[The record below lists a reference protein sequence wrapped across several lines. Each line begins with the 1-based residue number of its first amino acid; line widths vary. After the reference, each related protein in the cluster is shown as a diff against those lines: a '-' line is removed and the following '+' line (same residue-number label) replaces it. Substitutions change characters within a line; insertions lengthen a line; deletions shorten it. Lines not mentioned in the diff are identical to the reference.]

1 MSWITRLYV
10 DHPTWFFLLLVLPVM
25 IGCGMAGFLVTVY
38 GTLKLE
44 SDAVGRLIEAANY
57 ATQTVTTVGYGN
69 MEVGPNAQK
78 SLKLFSSFYTILS
91 ALVWV
96 SMIDRAFGVR

>member
-1 MSWITRLYV
+1 MDWITRLYL
-10 DHPTWFFLLLVLPVM
+10 DHPTWFFLFLVLPVV
-25 IGCGMAGFLVTVY
+25 IGCGMVGFLVAAY
-38 GTLKLE
+38 GSLSL
-44 SDAVGRLIEAANY
+44 SGDAWGRLIEAANY

-69 MEVGPNAQK
+69 MDVSPNAQK
-78 SLKLFSSFYTILS
+78 TLKLFSSFYTILS